1 MIILYQYLG
10 IILIPF
16 IKLNLLLRILKG
28 KENKKRYS
36 ERYGVTSIKRPE
48 GDIIWIHAASVGEFK
63 SADLLIDLL
72 HEKYTILVTTTTL
85 TAANFAI
92 KHYGHKII
100 HQFAPLDVFLWVEK
114 FLIKWNPKLVIWI
127 ESDLWPITLKLLKQK
142 SIKSLLV
149 NVRMSP
155 KSFKKWKKLKF
166 FYKQMTECFSE
177 IFAQSQLDRDRIK
190 QLTNRDIK
198 FIGNLKLSS
207 NSKYYE
213 KNLDKN
219 LVNFQNGKTLMLAS
233 THENEEFQFLPIIKK
248 LLTHINGIK
257 IIIAPRHPE
266 RSESIFSVY
275 QKSGI
280 AVKLIDHNTIANEDV
295 LIVNTFGN
303 LPTYFNVSDIVFLGG
318 SFVNKGGHN
327 PIEPAINNCVVITGP
342 YIYNWQNIYDY
353 LLENKACFVFDKIL
367 ELEEKVMNLFEDK
380 NKINILKERSEK
392 LAQKKFFDS
401 EKLIYSIK
409 NLIDTTIC

>member
-1 MIILYQYLG
+1 MR
-10 IILIPF
+10 ILIELPTW
-16 IKLNLLLRILKG
+16 L
-28 KENKKRYS
+28 
-36 ERYGVTSIKRPE
+36 
-48 GDIIWIHAASVGEFK
+48 GDAVMA
-63 SADLLIDLL
+63 
-72 HEKYTILVTTTTL
+72 TP
-85 TAANFAI
+85 AI
-92 KHYGHKII
+92 
-100 HQFAPLDVFLWVEK
+100 E
-114 FLIKWNPKLVIWI
+114 
-127 ESDLWPITLKLLKQK
+127 
-142 SIKSLLV
+142 
-149 NVRMSP
+149 
-155 KSFKKWKKLKF
+155 
-166 FYKQMTECFSE
+166 
-177 IFAQSQLDRDRIK
+177 
-190 QLTNRDIK
+190 
-198 FIGNLKLSS
+198 
-207 NSKYYE
+207 
-213 KNLDKN
+213 N

-353 LLENKACFVFDKIL
+353 LLENKACFVFD
-367 ELEEKVMNLFEDK
+367 D
-380 NKINILKERSEK
+380 
-392 LAQKKFFDS
+392 
-401 EKLIYSIK
+401 
-409 NLIDTTIC
+409 CC

>member
-114 FLIKWNPKLVIWI
+114 FLNKWRPKLVIWI
-127 ESDLWPITLKLLKQK
+127 ESDLWPITMELLKQK

-353 LLENKACFVFDKIL
+353 LLENKACFVFDKIS